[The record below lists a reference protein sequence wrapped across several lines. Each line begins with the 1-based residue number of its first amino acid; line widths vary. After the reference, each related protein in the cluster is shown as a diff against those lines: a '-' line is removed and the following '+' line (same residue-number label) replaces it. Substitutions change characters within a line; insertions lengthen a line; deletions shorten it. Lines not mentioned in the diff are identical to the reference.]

1 MMRQMIVVMGVS
13 ERHKADAVRALVAA
27 LVPDSSVSVLDNG
40 VLPLGE
46 TGAPTLRFSGGCICC
61 ELAYRLIKVLP
72 TLESDIV
79 LLNSSPFVDPPLMRQ
94 TLANA
99 CGLGWTTRV
108 IALLE
113 SDPPPIM
120 RYMSERMREH
130 ADMVLREDAPLGEVV
145 DAALRL
151 PL

>member
-1 MMRQMIVVMGVS
+1 MMRRMIVVMGLS
-13 ERHKADAVRALVAA
+13 ERRKSEAIRALVAA
-27 LVPDSSVSVLDNG
+27 LTPDFNVSVLDNG
-40 VLPLGE
+40 GLPLRE

-72 TLESDIV
+72 TLESEVV
-79 LLNSSPFVDPPLMRQ
+79 LLNSSPFVDPPLMRR

-99 CGLGWTTRV
+99 CGEGWTTRV

-113 SDPPPIM
+113 SDPPPMLHYITK
-120 RYMSERMREH
+120 RMSEH
-130 ADMVLREDAPLGEVV
+130 ADTALLEDALLGEVV
-145 DAALRL
+145 DAALCL

>member
-1 MMRQMIVVMGVS
+1 MTRQMIVVMGLS
-13 ERHKADAVRALVAA
+13 EQRKRDAVNALVAA
-27 LVPDSSVSVLDNG
+27 LTPDSGVTVLDNG
-40 VLPLGE
+40 GLPLGE

-61 ELAYRLIKVLP
+61 ELAYKLIKVLP
-72 TLESDIV
+72 TLKSEVV
-79 LLNSSPFVDPPLMRQ
+79 LLNTSPFIDPPLMRQ

-99 CGLGWTTRV
+99 CGEGWTTRV